1 MPAGRRD
8 AARFGPS
15 SDARHRIRRDRYA
28 PEERVLASYRV
39 MSDRARDLGMGRRS
53 HETPREYRARLRT
66 RVPSLDGS
74 LDLLT
79 TLATTAAYAGGEV
92 SPDQADRA
100 FASSR
105 RVIREIRRA
114 SKPAAR
120 VAGWFRVERFAL
132 PR

>member
-1 MPAGRRD
+1 
-8 AARFGPS
+8 
-15 SDARHRIRRDRYA
+15 
-28 PEERVLASYRV
+28 
-39 MSDRARDLGMGRRS
+39 MGRRP

-66 RVPSLDGS
+66 RLPSLDGS

-79 TLATTAAYAGGEV
+79 TLTTTAAYAGGEV
-92 SPDQADRA
+92 SPDQAERA

-105 RVIREIRRA
+105 RVIREIRRGA
-114 SKPAAR
+114 KPVTR